1 MGRRRLR
8 HLVIGSE
15 RFRWWVGHRHVPDPD
30 TDGATGRS
38 CQEALVLTREG
49 SPGVIRIV
57 FDSGPGRVV
66 GGGGWGAHEGGVS
79 RVGGGYLN
87 LHRPAAVRELIEEAL
102 ASGERFGRAGQ
113 VDGWRFFDAVAARV
127 PPAREPHH
135 EPAPTAVEVAV
146 RASDHGDGESV

>member
-1 MGRRRLR
+1 MG
-8 HLVIGSE
+8 SD

-30 TDGATGRS
+30 PDTDSRTGYS
-38 CQEALVLTREG
+38 CQEVLVFTREG

-57 FDSGPGRVV
+57 FASGPGRVV

-87 LHRPAAVRELIEEAL
+87 LHRPATVWGLIEAAL
-102 ASGERFGRAGQ
+102 ADGQCFGRATH
-113 VDGWRFFDAVAARV
+113 VDGWRFFDAVAANV

-135 EPAPTAVEVAV
+135 EPASAAGKIAV
-146 RASDHGDGESV
+146 RSPGRSDSESV